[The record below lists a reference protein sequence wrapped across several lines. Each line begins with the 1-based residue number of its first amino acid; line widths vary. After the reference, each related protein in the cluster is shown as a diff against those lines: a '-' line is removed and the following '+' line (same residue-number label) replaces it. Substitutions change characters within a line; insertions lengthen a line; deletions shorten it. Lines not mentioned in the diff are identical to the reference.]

1 MRITLTPIVVRDS
14 YTTPVEKE
22 IVTYFEETLFD
33 PLRDVV
39 AGAGVRLNEAR
50 DERHSAI
57 WDALLA
63 GLIWYAHGVFS
74 GVFNAAISRGLRA
87 IGAMKRGDG
96 FALAQ
101 EDIPLPL
108 KGAVALSLQRSAA
121 LHEEVLS
128 TLSRIEENLTA
139 APTGLNFT
147 KAVDKI
153 TNDLQEQ
160 LVRSVSSVEGLPAP
174 SPVSEGVTGQLRE
187 KLTQETSRAVK
198 DFTLEATQE
207 LRSLVRQNLSEGGR
221 TDRLASIIEARF
233 GVAQRKA
240 QFLANQETS
249 LLVSGYREQRYR
261 ELGSTEYV
269 WETVGDGK
277 VRPTHG
283 ESNDHRSLNGRRF
296 SWDAPPVVDSASG
309 RRCHP
314 GQDYN
319 CRCIAR
325 PILVFA

>member
-1 MRITLTPIVVRDS
+1 MRVTLTPIAARES
-14 YTTPVEKE
+14 YIAPVEKE
-22 IVTYFEETLFD
+22 LVAYFKETLFD
-33 PLRDVV
+33 PLTDLISDS
-39 AGAGVRLNEAR
+39 GVRTNAAH
-50 DERHSAI
+50 DEKHSAV

-63 GLIWYAHGVFS
+63 GIIWYAAGVFS
-74 GVFNAAISRGLRA
+74 GTFNAAISRELRA
-87 IGAMKRGDG
+87 LGAIKRGTG

-108 KGAVALSLQRSAA
+108 KGAVALSLQRSTA
-121 LHEEVLS
+121 LHESVLS
-128 TLSRIEENLTA
+128 TLTRIEENLTS

-160 LVRSVSSVEGLPAP
+160 LVRSVSSVEGLPTPP
-174 SPVSEGVTGQLRE
+174 SVSEGLTGQLRE
-187 KLTQETSRAVK
+187 KLTQETERAVK

-207 LRSLVRQNLSEGGR
+207 LRSLVRRNLSEGGR

-240 QFLANQETS
+240 QFLADQETS
-249 LLVSGYREQRYR
+249 LLVSEFREQRYR

-269 WETVGDGK
+269 WETTGDAK

-319 CRCIAR
+319 CRCVAR

>member
-1 MRITLTPIVVRDS
+1 MRVTLTPIAARES
-14 YTTPVEKE
+14 YIAPVEKE
-22 IVTYFEETLFD
+22 IVAYFKETLFD
-33 PLRDVV
+33 PLTDLI
-39 AGAGVRLNEAR
+39 GDSGVRTNAAH
-50 DERHSAI
+50 DEKHSAV

-63 GLIWYAHGVFS
+63 GIIWYAAGVFS
-74 GVFNAAISRGLRA
+74 GTFNAAISRELRA
-87 IGAMKRGDG
+87 IGAIKRGAG

-108 KGAVALSLQRSAA
+108 KGAIALSIQRSTA
-121 LHEEVLS
+121 LHEAVLS
-128 TLSRIEENLTA
+128 TLTRIEENLTA

-160 LVRSVSSVEGLPAP
+160 LVRSVSSVEGLPTP
-174 SPVSEGVTGQLRE
+174 PPVSEGLTGQLRE
-187 KLTQETSRAVK
+187 KLTQGTERAVK

-207 LRSLVRQNLSEGGR
+207 LRSLVRRNLSEGGR

-240 QFLANQETS
+240 QFLADQETS

-269 WETVGDGK
+269 WETTGDGK

-319 CRCIAR
+319 CRCVAR